1 MGDDAACTYKM
12 EDDCTNNDCTN
23 KMEDDCTNNINVGN
37 NNIESEASEAEDAD
51 EARQKA
57 INDLKD
63 EIDNKAYQS
72 VIPPSKSV
80 IKLMNKFYRRLEESV
95 SRMSA
100 MGCID
105 ENVNCELGET
115 LGDVDGV
122 RMQDVEKE
130 QMVNMVIVPDET
142 LIENDSVRMHDD
154 HMRINEQSK
163 ETLDLGA
170 KTDMGLSVAEN
181 VEMRVKMNDLGT
193 MAEMRLSVAEIAKQ
207 KVKMKDGGGGKD

>member
-37 NNIESEASEAEDAD
+37 NNIGSEASEAEDAD

-57 INDLKD
+57 IDDLRD
-63 EIDNKAYQS
+63 EIDKKAYKS

-95 SRMSA
+95 WRMSA

-130 QMVNMVIVPDET
+130 QMVNTVIVPDET
-142 LIENDSVRMHDD
+142 LIENDLVRMHDD
-154 HMRINEQSK
+154 HMRTNGRKCRNEC
-163 ETLDLGA
+163 
-170 KTDMGLSVAEN
+170 EN
-181 VEMRVKMNDLGT
+181 ERFGDSG
-193 MAEMRLSVAEIAKQ
+193 
-207 KVKMKDGGGGKD
+207 